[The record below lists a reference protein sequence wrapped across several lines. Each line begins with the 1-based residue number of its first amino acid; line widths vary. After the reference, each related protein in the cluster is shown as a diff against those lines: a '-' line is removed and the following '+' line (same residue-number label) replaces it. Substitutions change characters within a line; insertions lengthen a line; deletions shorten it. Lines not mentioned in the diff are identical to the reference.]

1 MDILEGPK
9 ITDKNFDEYINQ
21 LENFDDIE
29 NSFIPLPNL
38 STEDGLKIVEAL
50 NQAIAD
56 NNNSTENIDLVEIL
70 LPYYP
75 LDYIL
80 SHYKNHISDTIYQKY
95 AAGNNEQKSENIGDF
110 ERSEKSKSHLRNLRK
125 RKLKYN

>member
-1 MDILEGPK
+1 MTTLDGPK
-9 ITDKNFDEYINQ
+9 ITDKNFDKYIDQ
-21 LENFDDIE
+21 LENLDDIE

-38 STEDGLKIVEAL
+38 STEDSLKIVEAL
-50 NQAIAD
+50 NQAIAN

-80 SHYKNHISDTIYQKY
+80 AHYKNY
-95 AAGNNEQKSENIGDF
+95 ADINSEQKSENTGDF
-110 ERSEKSKSHLRNLRK
+110 ERSEKSKN
-125 RKLKYN
+125 

>member
-1 MDILEGPK
+1 MTTLDGPK
-9 ITDKNFDEYINQ
+9 ITDKNFDKYIDQ
-21 LENFDDIE
+21 LENLDDIE

-38 STEDGLKIVEAL
+38 STEDSLKIVEAL
-50 NQAIAD
+50 NQAIAN

-80 SHYKNHISDTIYQKY
+80 AHYKNHISDTIYQKY
-95 AAGNNEQKSENIGDF
+95 ADINSEQKSENTGDF
-110 ERSEKSKSHLRNLRK
+110 ERSEKSKN
-125 RKLKYN
+125 